1 MWHCSC
7 QNSSTQMITSFRMKL
22 SSHQFSESIL
32 VAIPRRPPWSSAFDF
47 TCCVWVA
54 HSNLPWTTWGL
65 SKMDHLA
72 PPYQPKH
79 CTCTT
84 SHPFSWGISRQC
96 CSSPF
101 PFKTVKVARLMP
113 GVRRKRTWIASRVQQ
128 RRLRGKKGSIANCSR
143 MVDFPALS
151 LGSRSKWNPKQ

>member
-1 MWHCSC
+1 MIWYVALLLPKFKYPNGSHTQKTAMKFSLWFHLLRLGGSFK
-7 QNSSTQMITSFRMKL
+7 SSMNNMRSFCFLK
-22 SSHQFSESIL
+22 
-32 VAIPRRPPWSSAFDF
+32 
-47 TCCVWVA
+47 
-54 HSNLPWTTWGL
+54 WTTWQQ
-65 SKMDHLA
+65 
-72 PPYQPKH
+72 PYQPKH